1 MSKKKDAKWFIAKA
15 KSIHGGFFDY
25 KNSIYINA
33 KEKIEIKCQVHNK
46 TFFQTSN
53 NHFNSKFPCE
63 ECNKEHKRKVFSDG
77 NAGFIKKMK
86 SKFGDVFS
94 YSTMEYVN
102 ARTKVKIQ
110 CKKCG
115 IEIFSAPDVLLNG
128 KGCPDCYKQ
137 IVNKEFVGNKLLEI
151 NDYVK
156 NFGGRCLSNYYLNNE
171 ENLKFQCREGHI
183 FYESWAD
190 VKFSMRWCK
199 ECAPNRLVGE
209 TLTRM
214 ILEHLLSTK
223 MPSSYL
229 KSMGGLQL
237 DGYSKQR
244 NIAFEYQGYQH
255 YTKDSFFHTKPKD
268 FGSQKNRDSQKKI
281 LCKKNGIILIEV
293 FEFKSIRKS
302 RIPVFVKEVKGV
314 LDQLGLK
321 YISKPF
327 IPDLERLYR
336 GRESK
341 LYQNAK
347 EVVESRNGTI
357 QSYIGSESKHIITC
371 QNGHGAKKNLGVLT
385 RDGFNCPEC
394 KMLDKYFILK
404 AKIEERGG
412 NLINK
417 KLKNKGY
424 SNLYEW
430 ICDKGHK
437 NLTKGQYL
445 FNGHWCKKCQVINQT
460 VQVNKEE
467 FIAVA
472 KDNTMTTKEKLTK
485 LNISSSVFYSRLRK
499 FKIKNSP
506 KPQDRRSQ
514 DISSKSKGEIYQLD
528 PDSFKVIKKYKYLEA
543 VRKESN
549 GRFKPEGIRGQ
560 MKKNKKAYG
569 FYWVRENEYKMF
581 LNSLNKDI

>member
-1 MSKKKDAKWFIAKA
+1 LSKKKDTKWFIAKA

-53 NHFNSKFPCE
+53 NHFSSKFPCE
-63 ECNKEHKRKVFSDG
+63 ECNKEHKKKVFSDG
-77 NAGFIKKMK
+77 NAVFIKKMK
-86 SKFGDVFS
+86 SKFGSVFD
-94 YSTMEYVN
+94 YTNTTYVN
-102 ARTKVKIQ
+102 QSTKLKIR
-110 CKKCG
+110 CKNCNY
-115 IEIFSAPDVLLNG
+115 EIFSSPQVLLNG
-128 KGCPDCYKQ
+128 KGCPECYKQ
-137 IVNKEFVGNKLLEI
+137 KVKKDFVHNKLLEI

-156 NFGGRCLSNYYLNNE
+156 NIGGKCLSNDYSTNH
-171 ENLKFQCREGHI
+171 ENLKFQCKKGHV

-190 VKFSMRWCK
+190 VKYSMRWCK
-199 ECAPNRLVGE
+199 ECAPNRLIGE

-237 DGYSKQR
+237 DGYSKKR

-255 YTKDSFFHTKPKD
+255 YTKNSFFHTKSTD

-281 LCKKNGIILIEV
+281 LCKKNGIILIEI

-302 RIPVFVKEVKGV
+302 KIPVFVKEVKGV

-321 YISKPF
+321 YITKPF

-347 EVVESRNGTI
+347 EVVESRNATI
-357 QSYIGSESKHIITC
+357 QSYIGSESKHIVTC
-371 QNGHGAKKNLGVLT
+371 KHGHGTKKNLGVLT
-385 RDGFNCPEC
+385 RDGFNCPDC
-394 KMLDKYFILK
+394 IMLEKYFILK
-404 AKIEERGG
+404 AKIEKRGG
-412 NLINK
+412 KLINE

-430 ICDKGHK
+430 VCDKGHK
-437 NLTKGQYL
+437 NLTKGHYL
-445 FNGHWCKKCQVINQT
+445 FNGHWCKKCQTINQT

-472 KDNTMTTKEKLTK
+472 KDNTITTNEKLTK

-581 LNSLNKDI
+581 LNSLNKDM

>member
-1 MSKKKDAKWFIAKA
+1 MSKKNDIYWFIDKA
-15 KSIHGGFFDY
+15 TSIHGDKFDY
-25 KNSIYINA
+25 KNSVYTNA
-33 KEKIEIKCQVHNK
+33 IEKIEIRCKKHNK
-46 TFFQTSN
+46 IFYQKSN
-53 NHFNSKFPCE
+53 DHFKSKYPCE

-77 NAGFIKKMK
+77 KLGFIKKMK

-94 YSTMEYVN
+94 YSEMEYVN

-110 CKKCG
+110 CKKCSC
-115 IEIFSAPDVLLNG
+115 EIFSVPYVLLNG

-137 IVNKEFVGNKLLEI
+137 KVNKEFVRNKLLEI

-156 NFGGRCLSNYYLNNE
+156 NFGGKCLSTDYLNNQ
-171 ENLKFQCREGHI
+171 ENLKFQCREGHV

-244 NIAFEYQGYQH
+244 NVAFEYQGYQH
-255 YTKDSFFHTKPKD
+255 YTKNSFFHTKPKD
-268 FGSQKNRDSQKKI
+268 FGNLKNRDSQKKI
-281 LCKKNGIILIEV
+281 LCKKNGIILIEI

-347 EVVESRNGTI
+347 EVVENRNGTI
-357 QSYIGSESKHIITC
+357 QSYIGSESKHIVTC
-371 QNGHGAKKNLGVLT
+371 RNGHVIKKNLYALT

-394 KMLDKYFILK
+394 LKLEKYINLK
-404 AKIEERGG
+404 NTIEKRGG
-412 NLINK
+412 ILIDK
-417 KLKNKGY
+417 KLKNRGF
-424 SNLYEW
+424 SNLYSW

-437 NLTKGQYL
+437 NHTKGQYL
-445 FNGHWCKKCQVINQT
+445 IDGHWCKKCQVINQT
-460 VQVNKEE
+460 YQVNKEE
-467 FIAVA
+467 FIKVA
-472 KDNTMTTKEKLTK
+472 NDRTLSTSEKLKK
-485 LNISSSVFYSRLRK
+485 LNVSSSWFYSRLRK
-499 FKIKNSP
+499 YKLKNIH
-506 KPQDRRSQ
+506 KPQDRSSQ
-514 DISSKSKGEIYQLD
+514 DISSKSKGEIYQLH
-528 PDSFKVIKKYKYLEA
+528 PKTLKIIKKYKYLEA
-543 VRKESN
+543 VRRESD
-549 GRFKPEGIRGQ
+549 GKFKPEGIRAQ
-560 MKKNKKAYG
+560 MKKKRKAYG
-569 FYWVRENEYKMF
+569 FYWVRANEYESFK
-581 LNSLNKDI
+581 IP

>member
-1 MSKKKDAKWFIAKA
+1 
-15 KSIHGGFFDY
+15 
-25 KNSIYINA
+25 
-33 KEKIEIKCQVHNK
+33 
-46 TFFQTSN
+46 
-53 NHFNSKFPCE
+53 
-63 ECNKEHKRKVFSDG
+63 
-77 NAGFIKKMK
+77 MK
-86 SKFGDVFS
+86 SKFGDMFS

-115 IEIFSAPDVLLNG
+115 SEIFSEPYVLLNG

-137 IVNKEFVGNKLLEI
+137 IVNKEFVANKLLEI

-156 NFGGRCLSNYYLNNE
+156 NFGGRCLSNDYLNNE
-171 ENLKFQCREGHI
+171 KNLKFQCREGHI
-183 FYESWAD
+183 FYESWDD

-209 TLTRM
+209 TLTRL

-302 RIPVFVKEVKGV
+302 RIPVFVKELKGV

-371 QNGHGAKKNLGVLT
+371 QNGHGTKKNLGVLT

-394 KMLDKYFILK
+394 KMIDKYFILK

-412 NLINK
+412 KLINK

-445 FNGHWCKKCQVINQT
+445 FNEHWCKKCQTINRT
-460 VQVNKEE
+460 VQVNKDE

-472 KDNTMTTKEKLTK
+472 KDNTMTTNEKLTK
-485 LNISSSVFYSRLRK
+485 LNISSGVFYSRLRK

-506 KPQDRRSQ
+506 KPQNRRSQ
-514 DISSKSKGEIYQLD
+514 DISSKSKGEIYQID

-543 VRKESN
+543 VREESY

-560 MKKNKKAYG
+560 MKITKKPTDSIG
-569 FYWVRENEYKMF
+569 LEKMNIKCF
-581 LNSLNKDI
+581 